1 MTGVQTCALPIL
13 MDLAQIRRRQMDRA
27 LRWAI
32 LLFSGFL
39 VVTQQVYTLGPL
51 VEYDRKIN
59 SQPKPQFEGFAGFLL
74 RRLDDLGLRGLTA
87 AVLLIAATFIAIK
100 FKTWRPLNLALLSLL
115 SLNLVVG
122 TFKLFLGRTKPR
134 DGFDLLHVGGM
145 SYPSGHASNAVLSWG
160 ILAYLIYRY
169 AKVDRYQGR
178 LASAGVV
185 LISLTVCTVSLI
197 RHTHWFSDLLGGLF
211 VGSALLVTVIAIDR
225 YVPSKSQL
233 H

>member
-1 MTGVQTCALPIL
+1 
-13 MDLAQIRRRQMDRA
+13 MDKQAQIRRRQMDRA
-27 LRWAI
+27 LRWSL
-32 LLFSGFL
+32 LLFLGFL
-39 VVTQQVYTLGPL
+39 VVTQQVLTDGPL
-51 VEYDRKIN
+51 VAYDKEIN
-59 SQPKPQFEGFAGFLL
+59 SQPKPQFEGLAGFIL
-74 RRLDDLGLRGLTA
+74 RRLDDLGLRSLTA
-87 AVLLIAATFIAIK
+87 AVLLIAASYIAYN
-100 FKTWRPLNLALLSLL
+100 FKTWRPLNLAMISLL

-122 TFKLFLGRTKPR
+122 TFKVFLGRTKPR
-134 DGFDLLHVGGM
+134 DGFDLLHAGGM

-185 LISLTVCTVSLI
+185 LISLTVCVVSLI

-211 VGSALLVTVIAIDR
+211 VGSALLVAVIAIDR

>member
-1 MTGVQTCALPIL
+1 MRTTAQT
-13 MDLAQIRRRQMDRA
+13 RRRQMDRA
-27 LRWAI
+27 LRWSL
-32 LLFSGFL
+32 LLFFGFL
-39 VVTQQVYTLGPL
+39 VVTQQVLTNGPL
-51 VEYDRKIN
+51 VSYDKEIN
-59 SQPKPQFEGFAGFLL
+59 SQPKPQFEGVAGFIL

-87 AVLLIAATFIAIK
+87 AVLLIAASFIAYK
-100 FKTWRPLNLALLSLL
+100 FKTWRPLNLAMVSLL

-134 DGFDLLHVGGM
+134 DGFDLLHAGGM

-178 LASAGVV
+178 LASAGVA
-185 LISLTVCTVSLI
+185 LISLTVCIVSLI

-211 VGSALLVTVIAIDR
+211 IGSALLVAVIAIDR

>member
-1 MTGVQTCALPIL
+1 
-13 MDLAQIRRRQMDRA
+13 MDRA
-27 LRWAI
+27 LRWSLI
-32 LLFSGFL
+32 LFFGFL
-39 VVTQQVYTLGPL
+39 LVTQQVLTNGPL
-51 VEYDRKIN
+51 VSYDKEIN
-59 SQPKPQFEGFAGFLL
+59 SQPKPQFEGFAGFFL
-74 RRLDDLGLRGLTA
+74 RRLDDLGLRGVTA
-87 AVLLIAATFIAIK
+87 TVLLIAAALIAYQ
-100 FKTWRPLNLALLSLL
+100 FKTWRPLNLAVLSLL
-115 SLNLVVG
+115 LLNLTVG
-122 TFKLFLGRTKPR
+122 ASKILLGRTKPR
-134 DGFDLLHVGGM
+134 DGFDLLHAGGM

-185 LISLTVCTVSLI
+185 FISLTVCTVSLI

-211 VGSALLVTVIAIDR
+211 IGSALLVAVIAVDR

>member
-1 MTGVQTCALPIL
+1 MQKEI
-13 MDLAQIRRRQMDRA
+13 QNRRKQMDRA
-27 LRWAI
+27 LRWSL
-32 LLFSGFL
+32 LLFTGFL
-39 VVTQQVYTLGPL
+39 LVTQQVLTFGPF
-51 VEYDRKIN
+51 VEYDKKIN
-59 SQPKPQFEGFAGFLL
+59 SDPKPQFEGFAGFLL

-87 AVLLIAATFIAIK
+87 TVLIIAASFIAYK
-100 FKTWRPLNLALLSLL
+100 FKTWRPLNLAFLSLIL
-115 SLNLVVG
+115 LNLVVG
-122 TFKLFLGRTKPR
+122 TSKLVLGRTKPR
-134 DGFDLLHVGGM
+134 DGFDLLHAGGM

-185 LISLTVCTVSLI
+185 AISLTVCVVSLI
-197 RHTHWFSDLLGGLF
+197 RHTHWFTDLLGGLF
-211 VGSALLVTVIAIDR
+211 IGSALLVAVIAVDR

>member
-1 MTGVQTCALPIL
+1 MEK
-13 MDLAQIRRRQMDRA
+13 LAQTRRRQMDRA
-27 LRWAI
+27 LRWSL
-32 LLFSGFL
+32 LLFVGFL
-39 VVTQQVYTLGPL
+39 VVTQQVLTNGPL
-51 VEYDRKIN
+51 VAYDKEIN
-59 SQPKPQFEGFAGFLL
+59 SQPKPQFEGLAGFIL
-74 RRLDDLGLRGLTA
+74 RRLDDLGLRSLTA
-87 AVLLIAATFIAIK
+87 TILLIAASFIAYK
-100 FKTWRPLNLALLSLL
+100 FKTWRPLNLALISLL

-122 TFKLFLGRTKPR
+122 TFKIVLGRTKPR
-134 DGFDLLHVGGM
+134 DGFDLLHAGGM

-160 ILAYLIYRY
+160 ILAYLLYRY

-185 LISLTVCTVSLI
+185 LISLTVCVVSLI

-211 VGSALLVTVIAIDR
+211 VGSALLVAVIAIDR

>member
-1 MTGVQTCALPIL
+1 MRTTVQT
-13 MDLAQIRRRQMDRA
+13 RRRQMDRA
-27 LRWAI
+27 LRWSL
-32 LLFSGFL
+32 LLFFGFL
-39 VVTQQVYTLGPL
+39 VVTQQVLTNGPL
-51 VEYDRKIN
+51 VSYDKEIN
-59 SQPKPQFEGFAGFLL
+59 SQPKPQFEGLAGFIL

-87 AVLLIAATFIAIK
+87 AVLLIAASFIAYK
-100 FKTWRPLNLALLSLL
+100 FKTWRPLNLAMVSLL

-134 DGFDLLHVGGM
+134 DGFDLLHAGGM

-178 LASAGVV
+178 LASAGVA

-211 VGSALLVTVIAIDR
+211 IGSALLVAVIAIDR

>member
-1 MTGVQTCALPIL
+1 MK
-13 MDLAQIRRRQMDRA
+13 DLQQLRRRQMDRA
-27 LRWAI
+27 LRWSL
-32 LLFSGFL
+32 LLFFGFL
-39 VVTQQVYTLGPL
+39 LVTQQVLTNGPL
-51 VEYDRKIN
+51 VSYDKEIN
-59 SQPKPQFEGFAGFLL
+59 SQPKPQFEGFAGFFL
-74 RRLDDLGLRGLTA
+74 RRLDDLGLRGVTA
-87 AVLLIAATFIAIK
+87 TVLLIAAAFIAYK
-100 FKTWRPLNLALLSLL
+100 FKTWRPLNLAVLSLL
-115 SLNLVVG
+115 LLNLAVG
-122 TFKLFLGRTKPR
+122 ASKILLGRTKPR
-134 DGFDLLHVGGM
+134 DGFDLLHAGGM

-185 LISLTVCTVSLI
+185 LISLTVCIVSLI

-211 VGSALLVTVIAIDR
+211 IGSALLVAVIAVDR

>member
-1 MTGVQTCALPIL
+1 
-13 MDLAQIRRRQMDRA
+13 MDKLAQTRRRQMDRA
-27 LRWAI
+27 LRWSL
-32 LLFSGFL
+32 LLFMGFL
-39 VVTQQVYTLGPL
+39 IVTQQVLTNGPL
-51 VEYDRKIN
+51 VSYDKEIN
-59 SQPKPQFEGFAGFLL
+59 SQPKPQFEGLAGFIL

-87 AVLLIAATFIAIK
+87 TVLLIAASFIAYK
-100 FKTWRPLNLALLSLL
+100 FKTWRPLNLAMISLL

-122 TFKLFLGRTKPR
+122 TFKIVLGRTKPR
-134 DGFDLLHVGGM
+134 DGFDLLHAGGM

-178 LASAGVV
+178 LATSGVV
-185 LISLTVCTVSLI
+185 LISLTVCVVSLI

-211 VGSALLVTVIAIDR
+211 VGSALLVAVIAIDR

>member
-1 MTGVQTCALPIL
+1 MRTIEQT
-13 MDLAQIRRRQMDRA
+13 RRRQMDRA
-27 LRWAI
+27 LRWSL
-32 LLFSGFL
+32 LLFFGFL
-39 VVTQQVYTLGPL
+39 VVTQQVLTNGPL
-51 VEYDRKIN
+51 VSYDKEIN
-59 SQPKPQFEGFAGFLL
+59 SQPKPQFEGLAGFLL

-87 AVLLIAATFIAIK
+87 TVLLIAASFIAYK
-100 FKTWRPLNLALLSLL
+100 FKTWRPLNLAMVSLL

-134 DGFDLLHVGGM
+134 DGFDLLHAGGM

-178 LASAGVV
+178 LASAGVA

-211 VGSALLVTVIAIDR
+211 IGSALLVAVIAIDR

>member
-1 MTGVQTCALPIL
+1 MRTTAQT
-13 MDLAQIRRRQMDRA
+13 RRRQMDRA
-27 LRWAI
+27 LRWSL
-32 LLFSGFL
+32 LLFFGFL
-39 VVTQQVYTLGPL
+39 VVTQQVLTNGPL
-51 VEYDRKIN
+51 VSYDKEIN
-59 SQPKPQFEGFAGFLL
+59 SQPKPQFEGLAGFIL

-87 AVLLIAATFIAIK
+87 VVLLIAASFIAYK
-100 FKTWRPLNLALLSLL
+100 FKTWRPLNLAMISLL
-115 SLNLVVG
+115 LLNLVVG
-122 TFKLFLGRTKPR
+122 TFKVVLGRTKPR
-134 DGFDLLHVGGM
+134 DGFDLLHAGGM

-185 LISLTVCTVSLI
+185 LISITVCVVSLI

-211 VGSALLVTVIAIDR
+211 VGSALLVAVIAIDR

>member
-1 MTGVQTCALPIL
+1 
-13 MDLAQIRRRQMDRA
+13 MDRA
-27 LRWAI
+27 LRWSL
-32 LLFSGFL
+32 LLFTGFL
-39 VVTQQVYTLGPL
+39 LVTQQVLTFGPL
-51 VEYDRKIN
+51 VEYDKKIN
-59 SQPKPQFEGFAGFLL
+59 SDPKPQFEGFAGFLL

-87 AVLLIAATFIAIK
+87 TVLIIAALFIAYK
-100 FKTWRPLNLALLSLL
+100 FKTWRPLNLAFLSLIL
-115 SLNLVVG
+115 LNLVVG

-134 DGFDLLHVGGM
+134 DGFDLLHAGGM

-178 LASAGVV
+178 LASAGVAA
-185 LISLTVCTVSLI
+185 ISLTVCIVSLI
-197 RHTHWFSDLLGGLF
+197 RHTHWFTDLLGGLF
-211 VGSALLVTVIAIDR
+211 IGSALLVAVIAVDR

>member
-1 MTGVQTCALPIL
+1 MEK
-13 MDLAQIRRRQMDRA
+13 LAQNRRRQMDRA
-27 LRWAI
+27 LRWSF
-32 LLFSGFL
+32 LLFIGFL
-39 VVTQQVYTLGPL
+39 VVTQQVLTNGPL
-51 VEYDRKIN
+51 VAYDKEIN
-59 SQPKPQFEGFAGFLL
+59 SQPKPQFEGLAGFIL
-74 RRLDDLGLRGLTA
+74 RRLDDLGLRSLTA
-87 AVLLIAATFIAIK
+87 TVLLIAASFIAYK
-100 FKTWRPLNLALLSLL
+100 FKTWRPLNLAMISLL

-122 TFKLFLGRTKPR
+122 TFKLVLGRTKPR
-134 DGFDLLHVGGM
+134 DGFDLLHAGGM

-178 LASAGVV
+178 LATTGVV
-185 LISLTVCTVSLI
+185 LISLTVCVVSLI

-211 VGSALLVTVIAIDR
+211 VGSALLVAVIAIDR

>member
-1 MTGVQTCALPIL
+1 MQTETQL
-13 MDLAQIRRRQMDRA
+13 RRKQMDRA
-27 LRWAI
+27 LRWSL
-32 LLFSGFL
+32 LLFTGFL
-39 VVTQQVYTLGPL
+39 LVTQQVLTFGPL
-51 VEYDRKIN
+51 VEYDKKIN
-59 SQPKPQFEGFAGFLL
+59 SDPKPQFEGFAGFLL

-87 AVLLIAATFIAIK
+87 TVLIIAASFIAYK
-100 FKTWRPLNLALLSLL
+100 FKTWRPLNLAFLSLIL
-115 SLNLVVG
+115 LNLVVG
-122 TFKLFLGRTKPR
+122 TSKLVLGRTKPR
-134 DGFDLLHVGGM
+134 DGFDLLHAGGM

-185 LISLTVCTVSLI
+185 AISLTVCIVSLI
-197 RHTHWFSDLLGGLF
+197 RHTHWFTDLLGGLF
-211 VGSALLVTVIAIDR
+211 IGSALLVAVIAVDR

>member
-1 MTGVQTCALPIL
+1 MEK
-13 MDLAQIRRRQMDRA
+13 LAQTRRRQMDRA
-27 LRWAI
+27 LRWSF
-32 LLFSGFL
+32 LLFVGFL
-39 VVTQQVYTLGPL
+39 VVTQQVLTNGPL
-51 VEYDRKIN
+51 VAYDKEIN
-59 SQPKPQFEGFAGFLL
+59 SQPKPQFEGLAGFIL

-87 AVLLIAATFIAIK
+87 TVLLIAATFIAYK
-100 FKTWRPLNLALLSLL
+100 FKTWRPLNLAMISLL

-122 TFKLFLGRTKPR
+122 TFKLVLGRTKPR
-134 DGFDLLHVGGM
+134 DGFDLLHAGGM

-185 LISLTVCTVSLI
+185 LISLTVCVVSLI

-211 VGSALLVTVIAIDR
+211 VGSALLVAVIAIDR

>member
-1 MTGVQTCALPIL
+1 MEK
-13 MDLAQIRRRQMDRA
+13 LAQNRRRQMDRA
-27 LRWAI
+27 LRWSL
-32 LLFSGFL
+32 LLFIGFL
-39 VVTQQVYTLGPL
+39 VVTQQVLTNGPL
-51 VEYDRKIN
+51 VAYDKEIN
-59 SQPKPQFEGFAGFLL
+59 SQPKPQFEGLAGFIL
-74 RRLDDLGLRGLTA
+74 RRLDDLGLRSLTA
-87 AVLLIAATFIAIK
+87 TVLLFAASFIAYK
-100 FKTWRPLNLALLSLL
+100 FKTWRPLNLAMISLL

-122 TFKLFLGRTKPR
+122 TFKLVLGRTKPR
-134 DGFDLLHVGGM
+134 DGFDLLHAGGM

-178 LASAGVV
+178 LATSGVV
-185 LISLTVCTVSLI
+185 LISLTVCVVSLI

-211 VGSALLVTVIAIDR
+211 VGSALLVAVIAIDR